1 MSDAIIKKQG
11 KLSVALYQNRIK
23 KDAEENVT
31 FYARTINRGIC
42 NNEDLASELILLG
55 KNNGFTKEQIVKI
68 AELLNETKL
77 SKISDGFI
85 VDDGLFRSSAKVKG
99 CFDSDS
105 ESFNKEKHSI
115 ELSVSPVAA
124 AKNTLAS
131 LEPVITQGN
140 SVKPSI
146 TEVFDL
152 GSKSSDMLT
161 KGGFLDIYG
170 SNIRIGGE
178 SPDVGLYFVNIE
190 DNTKTVCLK
199 QEYIG
204 TNSQN
209 HLACVVP
216 VDLQTG
222 SYKIKVVTQAINS
235 KVFRRQPLEFT
246 FNAMLTVA

>member
-1 MSDAIIKKQG
+1 MNDAIIKKQG
-11 KLSVALYQNRIK
+11 KLSVALYQNKIK
-23 KDAEENVT
+23 KDAAENIT

-55 KNNGFTKEQIVKI
+55 KNEGFTKEQIVKI
-68 AELLNETKL
+68 AGLLNDAKI

-99 CFDSDS
+99 SFDSDS
-105 ESFNKEKHSI
+105 ESFNREKHSI
-115 ELSVSPVAA
+115 EFSVSPVAA
-124 AKNTLAS
+124 VKNTLAS

-146 TEVFDL
+146 VEIFDL
-152 GSKSSDMLT
+152 GSKSPDMLT

-178 SPDVGLYFVNIE
+178 SSDVGLYFVNLE
-190 DNTKTVCLK
+190 DDTKTVCLK
-199 QEYIG
+199 QESIG

-216 VDLQTG
+216 MDLQPG
-222 SYKIKVVTQAINS
+222 AYRIKVVTQAINS

-246 FNAMLTVA
+246 FNAILNVA

>member
-1 MSDAIIKKQG
+1 MNNAIIKKQG
-11 KLSVALYQNRIK
+11 KLSVALYQNKIK
-23 KDAEENVT
+23 KNADENVT

-42 NNEDLASELILLG
+42 NNEDLASDLILLG

-68 AELLNETKL
+68 AELLNESKL

-99 CFDSDS
+99 CFDSES
-105 ESFNKEKHSI
+105 EPFNKEKHSI
-115 ELSVSPVAA
+115 EISVFPVAA

-140 SVKPSI
+140 SVKPNI
-146 TEVFDL
+146 TEIFDL
-152 GSKSSDMLT
+152 TSKGSEILT
-161 KGGFLDIYG
+161 KGGFFDVYG

-178 SPDVGLYFVNIE
+178 APDVGLYFVNVE
-190 DNTKTVCLK
+190 DDTKTVCLK
-199 QEYIG
+199 QESIG

-222 SYKIKVVTQAINS
+222 SYKIKVVTQAVNS
-235 KVFRRQPLEFT
+235 KVVRKQPLEFT
-246 FNAMLTVA
+246 FNTVLTVA